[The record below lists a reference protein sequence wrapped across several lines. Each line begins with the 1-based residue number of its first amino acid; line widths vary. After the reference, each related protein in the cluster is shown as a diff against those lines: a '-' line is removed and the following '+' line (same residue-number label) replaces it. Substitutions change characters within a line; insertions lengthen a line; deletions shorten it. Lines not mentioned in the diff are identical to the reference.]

1 MPRNNRP
8 FMTREA
14 SPARKSA
21 PTASPDSILTPLCS
35 ANEEVLRELVQTS
48 SLDETHVCLLLERK
62 ELSNALLELIAK
74 QKTLLAS
81 YRVRRALAAHPHAP
95 RGLAMRLLR
104 ELHLM
109 DLVQISLSPSSPQH
123 LRVLADE
130 RLLAQLPQLPLGQRM
145 MLARRASS
153 RVAGGLL
160 AQGPE
165 PVSRL
170 ALSNPFLA
178 EAQVLKT
185 LSREALPAGTV
196 ALIAKH
202 EKWAKCGNVRVAL
215 LGHPRV
221 PLDIAEEFLPDL
233 TRRDLHDLLA
243 LSRVA
248 GGVRSLLRRELA
260 RRERR

>member
-1 MPRNNRP
+1 
-8 FMTREA
+8 MTRED
-14 SPARKSA
+14 SPDRKSA
-21 PTASPDSILTPLCS
+21 PTTLLNPILTLLGS
-35 ANEEVLRELVQTS
+35 ANEQVLRELVQDST
-48 SLDETHVCLLLERK
+48 LDETQVCLLLERK

-109 DLVQISLSPSSPQH
+109 DLVQMSFSPSSPQH

-145 MLARRASS
+145 MLARRASA

-160 AQGPE
+160 ARGPE
-165 PVSRL
+165 LVSRL
-170 ALSNPFLA
+170 ALNNPFLI
-178 EAQVLKT
+178 EAQVLKA
-185 LSREALPAGTV
+185 LSREGLPARIV

-202 EKWAKCGNVRVAL
+202 EKWAKCGNVRLAL
-215 LGHPRV
+215 LRHPRV
-221 PLDIAEEFLPDL
+221 PLDIAAEFLPDL
-233 TRRDLHDLLA
+233 PRRDLDDLLA
-243 LSRVA
+243 LSRLA
-248 GGVRSLLRRELA
+248 GGVRTLQRGELA

>member
-1 MPRNNRP
+1 
-8 FMTREA
+8 MTREDSSA
-14 SPARKSA
+14 QKST
-21 PTASPDSILTPLCS
+21 PITSPDSILTLLGS
-35 ANEEVLRELVQTS
+35 ANEEVLRELVQDS
-48 SLDETHVCLLLERK
+48 ILDETHVCLLLERK

-81 YRVRRALAAHPHAP
+81 YRVRRALTAHPHTP

-109 DLVQISLSPSSPQH
+109 DLVQMSLSPSCPQH

-130 RLLAQLPQLPLGQRM
+130 RILAQLPQLPLAQRM
-145 MLARRASS
+145 MLARRASA

-160 AQGPE
+160 AQGPD

-170 ALSNPFLA
+170 ALNNPFLV
-178 EAQVLKT
+178 EAQVLKA
-185 LSREALPAGTV
+185 LSREGLPARIV

-202 EKWAKCGNVRVAL
+202 EKWATCGNVRVAL
-215 LGHPRV
+215 LRHPRV
-221 PLDIAEEFLPDL
+221 PLDIAAEFLPDL
-233 TRRDLHDLLA
+233 TRHDLDDLLA
-243 LSRVA
+243 LSRLA